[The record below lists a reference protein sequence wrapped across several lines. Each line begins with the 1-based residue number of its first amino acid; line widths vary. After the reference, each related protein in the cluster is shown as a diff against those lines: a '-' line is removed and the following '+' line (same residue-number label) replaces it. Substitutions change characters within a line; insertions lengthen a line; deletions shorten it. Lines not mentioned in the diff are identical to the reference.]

1 MIKSICSIGIT
12 LAICLLFS
20 GISYAQSNDP
30 TLAFHRKKIDSLDQ
44 KLIAVLAERERV
56 VKEVGIYKMKNN
68 IPALQKGRF
77 KQILEKN
84 IKMGAEG
91 GLSAKLITKVMNAI
105 HEESLRIERA
115 VKKEETP

>member
-1 MIKSICSIGIT
+1 MKSICLCGLT
-12 LAICLLFS
+12 LLFCLLFS
-20 GISYAQSNDP
+20 GISYAQSSDM

-44 KLIAVLAERERV
+44 KLIEILAERERV

-77 KQILEKN
+77 RQILEKN
-84 IKMGAEG
+84 IKMGAEE

>member
-1 MIKSICSIGIT
+1 MKSIHSIYFT
-12 LAICLLFS
+12 LFLCLIYAS
-20 GISYAQSNDP
+20 ASYAQQADT

-44 KLIAVLAERERV
+44 KLIEIIGERERV

-84 IKMGAEG
+84 IRMGAEQ
-91 GLSAKLITKVMNAI
+91 GLSAKLMTKVMNAI

-115 VKKEETP
+115 VKKEEE

>member
-1 MIKSICSIGIT
+1 MKSIHSYYLT
-12 LAICLLFS
+12 LLLCLIFVNA
-20 GISYAQSNDP
+20 SYAQLADT

-44 KLIAVLAERERV
+44 KLIEIIGERERV

-84 IKMGAEG
+84 IRMGAEQ
-91 GLSAKLITKVMNAI
+91 GLSAKLMTKVMNAI

-115 VKKEETP
+115 VKKEEEQ

>member
-1 MIKSICSIGIT
+1 MKSICSVCLT
-12 LAICLLFS
+12 LLICLLFS
-20 GISYAQSNDP
+20 GISYAQRADT
-30 TLAFHRKKIDSLDQ
+30 TLAIHRKKIDSLDQ
-44 KLIAVLAERERV
+44 KLIEILAERERV

-77 KQILEKN
+77 RQILEKN
-84 IKMGAEG
+84 IKMGAAE
-91 GLSAKLITKVMNAI
+91 GLSAKLISKVMNAI